1 MKLQNFLNP
10 VEFRFQLKRMPNTQF
25 FVQNVTIP
33 DISSGVTEQ
42 MTPFK
47 TVYRPGDKVQFG
59 DLTMQIAIDENLGA
73 YLDAW
78 NWLISLTKPEGFEQ
92 YADLIGDGG
101 DGVYSDAT
109 LTLLTNGKNPNIEFT
124 FIDMFPTSVGGLPL
138 DITNSVPT
146 VPTTDITF
154 RYSSYTIKVL
164 S

>member
-1 MKLQNFLNP
+1 
-10 VEFRFQLKRMPNTQF
+10 MPNTQF
-25 FVQNVTIP
+25 FVQNATIP

-47 TVYRPGDKVQFG
+47 TIYRPGDKVQFG
-59 DLTMQIAIDENLGA
+59 DLTVQIAIDENLGA

-92 YADLIGDGG
+92 YESLEKGDGI
-101 DGVYSDAT
+101 YSDAT
-109 LTLLTNGKNPNIEFT
+109 LTLLTSGKNPNVEFT
-124 FIDMFPTSVGGLPL
+124 FIDMFPSAVGGIPL

-154 RYSSYTIKVL
+154 RYSSYKIKLL